1 MKYRK
6 SLTNLAVLAVL
17 LSGCKSQP
25 GTNADADG
33 SSHDVRFK
41 KYILTHDFLSEG
53 VAIGD
58 VNQDGRPDVM
68 AGAYWFEA
76 PTWKQHEVFAG
87 KTFDGSK
94 GYSNSFL
101 NFSMDVDQDGWIDLV
116 LVDFPGTPGYWY
128 QNPRNKEGHWRKYIL
143 HPDAVIGNESPAFVD
158 IDGDGRADLL
168 YADSQQKQMI
178 WLQSPQKAGDT
189 TWTKH
194 TISEPGAPGTDRF
207 SHGLGYGDV
216 NGDGRG
222 DVVIRQGWWEGP
234 KDPSQ
239 PNWIF
244 HPVDLGED
252 CSQMHVL
259 DVNGDGHAD
268 IVSASAHRYGIW
280 WHEQHRDDQGRA
292 TWSTHTISRVFS
304 QSHAST
310 MADVDGDG
318 NVDLIVGKRYFAHN
332 DTDMD
337 PGRDEPAVLYWFRHT
352 PGRAPYFH
360 PYQIDDDS
368 GSGLN
373 IATGDF
379 NADGKVD
386 IAVANKKGIFV
397 FEQVTD

>member
-128 QNPRNKEGHWRKYIL
+128 QNPRNKERHWRKYIL
-143 HPDAVIGNESPAFVD
+143 HP
-158 IDGDGRADLL
+158 
-168 YADSQQKQMI
+168 
-178 WLQSPQKAGDT
+178 
-189 TWTKH
+189 
-194 TISEPGAPGTDRF
+194 
-207 SHGLGYGDV
+207 
-216 NGDGRG
+216 
-222 DVVIRQGWWEGP
+222 
-234 KDPSQ
+234 
-239 PNWIF
+239 
-244 HPVDLGED
+244 
-252 CSQMHVL
+252 
-259 DVNGDGHAD
+259 
-268 IVSASAHRYGIW
+268 
-280 WHEQHRDDQGRA
+280 
-292 TWSTHTISRVFS
+292 
-304 QSHAST
+304 
-310 MADVDGDG
+310 
-318 NVDLIVGKRYFAHN
+318 
-332 DTDMD
+332 
-337 PGRDEPAVLYWFRHT
+337 
-352 PGRAPYFH
+352 
-360 PYQIDDDS
+360 
-368 GSGLN
+368 
-373 IATGDF
+373 
-379 NADGKVD
+379 
-386 IAVANKKGIFV
+386 
-397 FEQVTD
+397 